1 MEGIR
6 IRLEESRQTSH
17 SPVGKFDK
25 NHFGSASQQVFVLKP
40 GAEIEAWVGLELE
53 LEELAFGNLRVLLSF
68 MVTFAIIIIMCRV
81 QWQQHFLACLAGS
94 SGNWGLASLLW
105 PHLTVTVVLHS
116 LPFSLLPPSCSYLSQ
131 PTQVIMQIQKFGA
144 KREKFH
150 EFSICQLPTANW
162 PRECDTRLPWILFNC
177 DFNLPCPHTLPLLC
191 LSLSLSH
198 SFWQRQCDNDVW
210 QKGEWVKSF
219 CQLKYE
225 YLIGLLMQTL
235 THTHTPEQWQDT
247 QRTNKETG

>member
-6 IRLEESRQTSH
+6 IRVEESRQTSH

-40 GAEIEAWVGLELE
+40 GAEIKAWVQLELE
-53 LEELAFGNLRVLLSF
+53 LEELAFGNLSSPLFYGHICHHNNHVQSSMAAALLGLF
-68 MVTFAIIIIMCRV
+68 GGFFGQLRPGVTFMAPLGVDGRAP
-81 QWQQHFLACLAGS
+81 QS
-94 SGNWGLASLLW
+94 
-105 PHLTVTVVLHS
+105 
-116 LPFSLLPPSCSYLSQ
+116 SLLPAPFLLLLPQ

-177 DFNLPCPHTLPLLC
+177 DFNLPF
-191 LSLSLSH
+191 LS
-198 SFWQRQCDNDVW
+198 
-210 QKGEWVKSF
+210 
-219 CQLKYE
+219 
-225 YLIGLLMQTL
+225 
-235 THTHTPEQWQDT
+235 THTPTPLSFSFSLPFFLAVSMRQWCMAK
-247 QRTNKETG
+247 RGMG

>member
-1 MEGIR
+1 MEGVKIR
-6 IRLEESRQTSH
+6 VEESRQTSH

-40 GAEIEAWVGLELE
+40 GTEIEARVGLEELE

-105 PHLTVTVVLHS
+105 PHLALTVVLHS

-162 PRECDTRLPWILFNC
+162 PRECDTRLPWILFNF
-177 DFNLPCPHTLPLLC
+177 DFNLPF
-191 LSLSLSH
+191 LS
-198 SFWQRQCDNDVW
+198 
-210 QKGEWVKSF
+210 
-219 CQLKYE
+219 
-225 YLIGLLMQTL
+225 
-235 THTHTPEQWQDT
+235 THTPTPLPFSFSLSFFLAATMRQWCMAK
-247 QRTNKETG
+247 RGMG

>member
-40 GAEIEAWVGLELE
+40 GTEIEARVGLEELE

-105 PHLTVTVVLHS
+105 PHLALTVVLHS

-162 PRECDTRLPWILFNC
+162 PRECDTRLPWFLFNC
-177 DFNLPCPHTLPLLC
+177 DFNLPF
-191 LSLSLSH
+191 LS
-198 SFWQRQCDNDVW
+198 
-210 QKGEWVKSF
+210 
-219 CQLKYE
+219 
-225 YLIGLLMQTL
+225 
-235 THTHTPEQWQDT
+235 THTPTPLPFSFSLSFFLAASMRQWCMAK
-247 QRTNKETG
+247 RGMG

>member
-6 IRLEESRQTSH
+6 IRVEESRQTSH

-40 GAEIEAWVGLELE
+40 GTEIEARVGLEELE
-53 LEELAFGNLRVLLSF
+53 LEEMAFGNLRVLLSF

-177 DFNLPCPHTLPLLC
+177 DFNLPF
-191 LSLSLSH
+191 LS
-198 SFWQRQCDNDVW
+198 
-210 QKGEWVKSF
+210 
-219 CQLKYE
+219 
-225 YLIGLLMQTL
+225 
-235 THTHTPEQWQDT
+235 THTPTPLPFSFSLSFFLAASMRQWCMAK
-247 QRTNKETG
+247 RGMG

>member
-1 MEGIR
+1 MEGVKIR
-6 IRLEESRQTSH
+6 VEESRQTSH

-40 GAEIEAWVGLELE
+40 GTEIEARVGLEELE

-116 LPFSLLPPSCSYLSQ
+116 LPFSLPPVATSASQ
-131 PTQVIMQIQKFGA
+131 LRWLCKYKNLEQNVRNFMSFQFANCPQQIGPGSA
-144 KREKFH
+144 THVCH
-150 EFSICQLPTANW
+150 EFFLIVISIC
-162 PRECDTRLPWILFNC
+162 LF
-177 DFNLPCPHTLPLLC
+177 FPHTLPLLC

-235 THTHTPEQWQDT
+235 THTHT
-247 QRTNKETG
+247 RTMARHTAN